1 MLCSLSN
8 GYSEYR
14 ALVRSME
21 LTFKTEV
28 GDVSDSSGDRQG
40 GALQES
46 SAGPASSALA
56 AALPLTRKERRH
68 RDTRREILEAARQ
81 LLLEVDPDELSL
93 RQVARRADFSP
104 ASLYTYFASRDE
116 LVAALHADAL
126 GRLSEHM
133 ARVSAELPP
142 DRRVVEYGMA
152 YMDFAREN
160 PADLR
165 GILLVNRRALP
176 AEAGRADALETLAR
190 RTIQEAIESGAFA
203 DASDLSPA
211 EMTYGI
217 WALVHGMASLSVFN
231 VSEATNQL
239 VTAAPRRVL
248 EAVVARLA
256 APAGEGRPR

>member
-1 MLCSLSN
+1 MSDSPD
-8 GYSEYR
+8 GGQGR
-14 ALVRSME
+14 ALR
-21 LTFKTEV
+21 
-28 GDVSDSSGDRQG
+28 
-40 GALQES
+40 ES
-46 SAGPASSALA
+46 SVEPAPGGPPATR
-56 AALPLTRKERRH
+56 PLTRKERRR
-68 RDTRREILEAARQ
+68 RDTRREIIEAARQ

-104 ASLYTYFASRDE
+104 ASLYTYFSSRDE
-116 LVAALHADAL
+116 LVAALYADAL

-133 ARVSAELPP
+133 AGVSAELPA

-152 YMDFAREN
+152 YMEFAREN

-165 GILLVNRRALP
+165 SILLVNRRALP
-176 AEAGRADALETLAR
+176 TEAGRSDALETLAR

-239 VTAAPRRVL
+239 VNAAPRRVL
-248 EAVVARLA
+248 EAMVARLA
-256 APAGEGRPR
+256 APVGEGRPR